1 MQSPDPVS
9 GRFRKGRVASRA
21 ESEARKD
28 GLAGAFLATLVVL
41 VLVAWTSVLVYLGI
55 SFL

>member
-1 MQSPDPVS
+1 VS
-9 GRFRKGRVASRA
+9 GRARKGRVASRA

-28 GLAGAFLATLVVL
+28 GLVSAFLATLVVFVLL
-41 VLVAWTSVLVYLGI
+41 VWAGVLVYLGV